1 MFENGFGHDPKWQV
15 FFRNIFVI
23 NLKIF
28 YIFRFLS
35 FVSASTDFD
44 EILKHMCW
52 NKSINLKYTVDI
64 NLQNVCFKFLLQAQ
78 VKTVFIFFS
87 FKKFF
92 LHVILL
98 VISFYLLKKKIQI
111 FSNIKKLI
119 RILIDRFIF

>member
-52 NKSINLKYTVDI
+52 NKSINFKYTVDI
-64 NLQNVCFKFLLQAQ
+64 NLQNVYFEFLLQAQ

-98 VISFYLLKKKIQI
+98 VISFYLLKKKN
-111 FSNIKKLI
+111 SNL
-119 RILIDRFIF
+119 FQY